1 MFVRKTDTCI
11 ADGLAPVIAI
21 VRRTR
26 LDWQQLLS
34 GLLGGGGDAESLGAH
49 TPQTGGGSSASTAC
63 QALQGPVNVREV
75 QGEGVAG
82 SFRHGMQA
90 LQFSQQRRAGFA
102 LAHVGQGTATG
113 HDEVGTGEGLRMCM
127 TLQHVAEV
135 LCLRPVVGMLVTCIL
150 LVTREY

>member
-1 MFVRKTDTCI
+1 MPKRLKQKRPGLHAADLSKTWSKMRTRHCCSHRATLSDWMMFVRKTDTCI

-21 VRRTR
+21 VRRSR

-82 SFRHGMQA
+82 SFRHGTQA
-90 LQFSQQRRAGFA
+90 L
-102 LAHVGQGTATG
+102 
-113 HDEVGTGEGLRMCM
+113 
-127 TLQHVAEV
+127 
-135 LCLRPVVGMLVTCIL
+135 
-150 LVTREY
+150 